1 MPSEVFQSGRVEEF
15 AHWSFIKLKLN
26 FVDGAAGKN
35 EDNVDFSENADKEN
49 EKHDVWI
56 NVLS

>member
-1 MPSEVFQSGRVEEF
+1 M
-15 AHWSFIKLKLN
+15 LN
-26 FVDGAAGKN
+26 FADGAAGKN
-35 EDNVDFSENADKEN
+35 KDNVDFSENADKEN